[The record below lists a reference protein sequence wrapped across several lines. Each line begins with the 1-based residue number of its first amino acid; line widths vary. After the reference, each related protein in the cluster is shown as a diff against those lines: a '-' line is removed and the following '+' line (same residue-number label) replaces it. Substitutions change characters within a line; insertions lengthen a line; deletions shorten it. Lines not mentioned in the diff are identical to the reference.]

1 MMRPVEFVGFAC
13 PWCGEPGETT
23 VDMVSGDLEWIEDCA
38 VCCAPIVFQRVD
50 SGDEEVP
57 RVEAAREGQ

>member
-1 MMRPVEFVGFAC
+1 MMRPVEFVDFAC

-38 VCCAPIVFQRVD
+38 VCCAPIVFHRMD
-50 SGDEEVP
+50 SEDEEVP
-57 RVEAAREGQ
+57 RVEASREGQ